1 MADTSGIK
9 AGRAYIELGVGDKL
23 TSGLKLAQA
32 RLKAFGAGVRNVGL
46 GVAGLGSLVVAP
58 MLAAVKSFADSGTQ
72 LWDMSKR
79 TGIAVE
85 ALSELD
91 YMAAQTGSSLEGVE
105 RGVRIM
111 QKSIMGAADAA
122 EGTTGKLDHL
132 GLSAADLV
140 GKAPI
145 EQFGLIASR
154 IRAIRDPSLKAA
166 AALAVF
172 GRSGTELI
180 PMLDQFQKLH
190 GEAKDFGII
199 KSTKSAK
206 QAKDFSDAMT
216 LMGRV
221 IKTAWYAVGSAII
234 PILQDFAGRITGAA
248 AMVRDWLKANQG
260 LVVSVFQIAAVAVA
274 AGTGLAVLGVAI
286 QKLGLVFGIAAVA
299 IKALVPVLAFLTSPI
314 GAAIVAIGA
323 LGAVIL
329 AETGA
334 GGKALDWLGG
344 KFATLQSEASDSYQ
358 GIADALAAGEIGLA
372 AKVLWTTLKMWW
384 TKGVTWISTIWND
397 AMLWVKDTFTTA
409 WGGLRSI
416 FSTVGY
422 GLKVAWIETTAF
434 LADTWTGFV
443 NGVLTAWYWVG
454 NKITHA
460 WNWLKSL
467 WDDSFDAEA
476 ANAAADQAYEATK
489 KGIDAEAAARKK
501 AIEDQR
507 AAERVAEAK
516 DYDDSLRKIAFE
528 TQASRQAL
536 QKEHDAKIK
545 AAEAGLDA
553 ARKEWQGARGAA
565 KEARQAKEAGAWGPR
580 KTGSDVF
587 GGYNDLW
594 QKIQGASSGL
604 SDAIKT
610 SVTGTF
616 NASALFGMGAGTAA
630 DRTAKAT
637 EDTAK
642 NTKKLIGYMANGAA
656 VFI

>member
-1 MADTSGIK
+1 MA
-9 AGRAYIELGVGDKL
+9 ALGV
-23 TSGLKLAQA
+23 
-32 RLKAFGAGVRNVGL
+32 
-46 GVAGLGSLVVAP
+46 
-58 MLAAVKSFADSGTQ
+58 
-72 LWDMSKR
+72 
-79 TGIAVE
+79 
-85 ALSELD
+85 
-91 YMAAQTGSSLEGVE
+91 
-105 RGVRIM
+105 
-111 QKSIMGAADAA
+111 
-122 EGTTGKLDHL
+122 
-132 GLSAADLV
+132 
-140 GKAPI
+140 
-145 EQFGLIASR
+145 
-154 IRAIRDPSLKAA
+154 
-166 AALAVF
+166 
-172 GRSGTELI
+172 
-180 PMLDQFQKLH
+180 
-190 GEAKDFGII
+190 
-199 KSTKSAK
+199 
-206 QAKDFSDAMT
+206 
-216 LMGRV
+216 
-221 IKTAWYAVGSAII
+221 
-234 PILQDFAGRITGAA
+234 
-248 AMVRDWLKANQG
+248 
-260 LVVSVFQIAAVAVA
+260 
-274 AGTGLAVLGVAI
+274 
-286 QKLGLVFGIAAVA
+286 
-299 IKALVPVLAFLTSPI
+299 
-314 GAAIVAIGA
+314 
-323 LGAVIL
+323 VIL
-329 AETGA
+329 GETGA

-344 KFATLQSEASDSYQ
+344 KFSTLQSEASDSYQ

-397 AMLWVKDTFTTA
+397 AMLWVKDTFTQA

-476 ANAAADQAYEATK
+476 ANAAADKAYEATK

-507 AAERVAEAK
+507 AAERTAEAK
-516 DYDDSLRKIAFE
+516 DYDDTLRKIAFE

-545 AAEAGLDA
+545 AAEAGLDT
-553 ARKEWQGARGAA
+553 ARKEWQGARRAA
-565 KEARQAKEAGAWGPR
+565 KEARQAKESGAWGPR
-580 KTGSDVF
+580 RTGNEVF

-604 SDAIKT
+604 SDAIKS

-637 EDTAK
+637 EETAK
-642 NTKKLIGYMANGAA
+642 GVKKLVDKPGPAFG
-656 VFI
+656 